1 MAEHLSRKPP
11 GSRKPKAKKP
21 AVRLPAGKRPPAKRT
36 AVKAAVVKRVPKPK
50 AALPEAPKPAP
61 ELELARAAVRVI
73 EDKLGED
80 ILLLDLQ
87 GISSFTDYFVIASA
101 KGERQLKAIAN
112 AVLDV
117 ANAKRRNVAH
127 NLDAQSAGGWVLLD
141 LGDVIVHLFSPE
153 QRDYFNLEELW
164 ADGRVLLRVQ

>member
-21 AVRLPAGKRPPAKRT
+21 VARLPAGKRPPAKRT

>member
-1 MAEHLSRKPP
+1 M
-11 GSRKPKAKKP
+11 
-21 AVRLPAGKRPPAKRT
+21 
-36 AVKAAVVKRVPKPK
+36 
-50 AALPEAPKPAP
+50 
-61 ELELARAAVRVI
+61 RVI

-117 ANAKRRNVAH
+117 AKAKRRNVAH
-127 NLDAQSAGGWVLLD
+127 NLMRSLPAAGCW
-141 LGDVIVHLFSPE
+141 I
-153 QRDYFNLEELW
+153 W
-164 ADGRVLLRVQ
+164 AM

>member
-1 MAEHLSRKPP
+1 MAEHLKPKPP
-11 GSRKPKAKKP
+11 GSRKPKKAKP
-21 AVRLPAGKRPPAKRT
+21 VAKR
-36 AVKAAVVKRVPKPK
+36 APARRGVAKAAPVKRVPKLQAMPAVVPK
-50 AALPEAPKPAP
+50 APP

-101 KGERQLKAIAN
+101 NGERQLKAIAN

-117 ANAKRRNVAH
+117 AHAKRRNVAH

>member
-1 MAEHLSRKPP
+1 MAEQLNRKPP
-11 GSRKPKAKKP
+11 GSRKPAAKKP
-21 AVRLPAGKRPPAKRT
+21 AARLPAGKRPPGKRA
-36 AVKAAVVKRVPKPK
+36 AVKAAVVKRVPKPR

-101 KGERQLKAIAN
+101 NGERQLKAMAN

-141 LGDVIVHLFSPE
+141 LGDVIVHLFSPV

>member
-1 MAEHLSRKPP
+1 MAEPLNRKPP
-11 GSRKPKAKKP
+11 GTRKPAAKKP
-21 AVRLPAGKRPPAKRT
+21 AARLPAGKRPPGKRA
-36 AVKAAVVKRVPKPK
+36 AVKAAVVKRVPKPR

-101 KGERQLKAIAN
+101 NGERQLKAMAN

-141 LGDVIVHLFSPE
+141 LGDVIVHLFSPV

>member
-1 MAEHLSRKPP
+1 MAEHVNGKAPGARKPAAKRPAAKRPP
-11 GSRKPKAKKP
+11 GKRAAAKP
-21 AVRLPAGKRPPAKRT
+21 AVKP
-36 AVKAAVVKRVPKPK
+36 AVVKRVPKLQAVL
-50 AALPEAPKPAP
+50 AAASKPAP

-117 ANAKRRNVAH
+117 AKAKRRNVAH

-141 LGDVIVHLFSPE
+141 LGDVIVHLFAPE

>member
-1 MAEHLSRKPP
+1 MAEHVNGKAPGARKPAAKRPAAKRPP
-11 GSRKPKAKKP
+11 GKRAAAKP
-21 AVRLPAGKRPPAKRT
+21 AVKP
-36 AVKAAVVKRVPKPK
+36 AVVKRVPKLKPVLP
-50 AALPEAPKPAP
+50 AASKPAP

-117 ANAKRRNVAH
+117 AKAKRRNVAH

-141 LGDVIVHLFSPE
+141 LGDVIVHLFAPE
-153 QRDYFNLEELW
+153 PRDSLNLEELW

>member
-21 AVRLPAGKRPPAKRT
+21 AARLPAGKRPPAKRT

>member
-1 MAEHLSRKPP
+1 MAEQLNRKPP
-11 GSRKPKAKKP
+11 GSRKPAAKKP
-21 AVRLPAGKRPPAKRT
+21 AARLPAGKRPPGKRA
-36 AVKAAVVKRVPKPK
+36 AVKAAVVKRVPKPR

-101 KGERQLKAIAN
+101 NGERQLKAMAN

-141 LGDVIVHLFSPE
+141 LGDVIVHLCSPV

>member
-1 MAEHLSRKPP
+1 MAEPLNRKPP
-11 GSRKPKAKKP
+11 GTRKPAAKKP
-21 AVRLPAGKRPPAKRT
+21 AARLPAGKRPPGKRA

-117 ANAKRRNVAH
+117 AKAKRRNVAH

-141 LGDVIVHLFSPE
+141 LGDVSVHLFAPE
-153 QRDYFNLEELW
+153 QRDYFTLEELW

>member
-1 MAEHLSRKPP
+1 MAEHVNGKAPGARKPAAKRPAAKRPP
-11 GSRKPKAKKP
+11 GKRAAAKP
-21 AVRLPAGKRPPAKRT
+21 AVKP
-36 AVKAAVVKRVPKPK
+36 AVVKRVPKLKPVLL
-50 AALPEAPKPAP
+50 AASKPAP

-73 EDKLGED
+73 EDKLGDD

-117 ANAKRRNVAH
+117 AKAKRRNVAH
-127 NLDAQSAGGWVLLD
+127 NLDAQSAGGSMAISRFKRCSISASDSRFLRSKRRLNTSLLAVTTG
-141 LGDVIVHLFSPE
+141 LP
-153 QRDYFNLEELW
+153 
-164 ADGRVLLRVQ
+164 

>member
-1 MAEHLSRKPP
+1 MAEHLNRKPP
-11 GSRKPKAKKP
+11 GSRKPAAKKP
-21 AVRLPAGKRPPAKRT
+21 VAKRAPAKRG
-36 AVKAAVVKRVPKPK
+36 AVQAAPVKRVPKLK
-50 AALPEAPKPAP
+50 AAPALAAAPAP

-117 ANAKRRNVAH
+117 AKAKRRNVAH